1 MRPLRVSSLKSV
13 SFENANI
20 YPTVLRYFESRDL
33 RDPSVA
39 KLTTYHDIERPF
51 AGYDALVH
59 ADRSHVYK
67 VKYNAIQCKLGQC
80 IHTHTAVEG
89 NRVELI
95 AFEAICA

>member
-1 MRPLRVSSLKSV
+1 MQIFTL
-13 SFENANI
+13 A
-20 YPTVLRYFESRDL
+20 TVLRYFESRDL

-67 VKYNAIQCKLGQC
+67 VKYNANSVNVY
-80 IHTHTAVEG
+80 IHT
-89 NRVELI
+89 RL
-95 AFEAICA
+95 